1 MARQKKEG
9 THISFYL
16 DSSILERLRAYAD
29 DKGQTVTLALE
40 RLLTKSLDE
49 EGFEVGTQPKTD

>member
-1 MARQKKEG
+1 MARQKKG
-9 THISFYL
+9 THISFYM

-49 EGFEVGTQPKTD
+49 EGFEVGARPNAD